1 MKDTLRL
8 LFEMYYGDSKK
19 ASEEAEERIIAI
31 CKPIIKKFYRIASS
45 FSLRIPPFDG
55 DYIPRRGYFTSISV
69 SPNEREIYLE
79 YHDSCMG
86 DSIDDTIVMPVD
98 WIIDTENQLKLFF
111 EKCKEKKTKDLMN
124 NINNQ
129 YKEIERLKGL
139 YQEMNDMEFSN
150 INFLD
155 K

>member
-8 LFEMYYGDSKK
+8 LFEMYHGDSKK

-31 CKPIIKKFYRIASS
+31 CKPIIKKFYKIVS
-45 FSLRIPPFDG
+45 FLKVRVKPFDG
-55 DYIPRRGYFTSISV
+55 DYLPNRGGFSDISISC
-69 SPNEREIYLE
+69 NEQEIYLE

-86 DSIDDTIVMPVD
+86 DPIDDTIVLPVD
-98 WIIDTENQLKLFF
+98 WIVDTENQLKAFF

-129 YKEIERLKGL
+129 YKEIERLKEL
-139 YQEMNDMEFSN
+139 YREANNMDFSN
-150 INFLD
+150 IKFD
-155 K
+155 

>member
-1 MKDTLRL
+1 MKDTLRVL
-8 LFEMYYGDSKK
+8 IEMYHGDSKK
-19 ASEEAEERIIAI
+19 ASKEAEEKILAI
-31 CKPIIKKFYRIASS
+31 CNPIVKKFYKVASS
-45 FSLRIPPFDG
+45 LKVRIKPFDG
-55 DYIPRRGYFTSISV
+55 YLPNRGGFSDISISC
-69 SPNEREIYLE
+69 NEQEIYLE

-86 DSIDDTIVMPVD
+86 DPIDDTIVLPVD
-98 WIIDTENQLKLFF
+98 WIVDTENQLKSFF